1 MEKIN
6 KKKRFFLF
14 MVSFVGVVAYGLV
27 SILQGKGII
36 FLSPLLM
43 QTINVVGY
51 LLGGLCILLL
61 LLPWAEVRTS
71 TERSYVKYF
80 ANSMYICFL
89 VLFGGAWLLTGVEFL
104 CKIPIWITTF
114 YRVCA
119 ILTVANAGLSL
130 VVFATLSLKK
140 A

>member
-51 LLGGLCILLL
+51 LLGGVCILLL
-61 LLPWAEVRTS
+61 LLP
-71 TERSYVKYF
+71 
-80 ANSMYICFL
+80 
-89 VLFGGAWLLTGVEFL
+89 L
-104 CKIPIWITTF
+104 C
-114 YRVCA
+114 
-119 ILTVANAGLSL
+119 
-130 VVFATLSLKK
+130 
-140 A
+140 